1 MYQSTETHHGPSQVS
16 KINLLVR
23 IFDVSKLTLL
33 TIFFKSSIEGS
44 DYTADLFYCRQLI
57 DFFQSLSR

>member
-44 DYTADLFYCRQLI
+44 NYTADLF
-57 DFFQSLSR
+57 